1 MQGLSQAIVTILN
14 INTLYLNTVK
24 ILNLVF
30 SQTSTLQ
37 MPGNNFIRLQIFKCA
52 ANQYGTKITFKT
64 ITYTLQH
71 HNANL
76 LKENL
81 ACI

>member
-52 ANQYGTKITFKT
+52 ATNMAPK
-64 ITYTLQH
+64 LH
-71 HNANL
+71 
-76 LKENL
+76 LKQ
-81 ACI
+81 